1 MDISK
6 LTKTQV
12 YEINFVYNKF
22 RTIEAYWNKE
32 NGKIYFYL
40 YNDFLSTVNNDDAH
54 T

>member
-22 RTIEAYWNKE
+22 RTIEAYN
-32 NGKIYFYL
+32 I
-40 YNDFLSTVNNDDAH
+40 
-54 T
+54 

>member
-22 RTIEAYWNKE
+22 RTIEAYENKE
-32 NGKIYFYL
+32 NGCI
-40 YNDFLSTVNNDDAH
+40 
-54 T
+54 